1 MHSSFIMNRVF
12 LITELQAILTELQDY
27 FLNKPSNNLFIL
39 IVTLMFV
46 FITLYLYNL
55 ILFKQLY
62 WLIIIYTIEQCILY
76 VIQDQSIAII
86 EHLFIYGSGRIL
98 MSQLWS
104 VEAVN
109 IIINIMPDKFTKFN
123 AFQRSCHLSFKKL
136 GKQIYLYFVH
146 NHPLKVPILLS
157 MPNVLSRFIA
167 LYCCLRCHL
176 HCLNFEEVP

>member
-98 MSQLWS
+98 MSQL
-104 VEAVN
+104 
-109 IIINIMPDKFTKFN
+109 
-123 AFQRSCHLSFKKL
+123 
-136 GKQIYLYFVH
+136 
-146 NHPLKVPILLS
+146 
-157 MPNVLSRFIA
+157 
-167 LYCCLRCHL
+167 
-176 HCLNFEEVP
+176 

>member
-86 EHLFIYGSGRIL
+86 EHLFIYGSGRIS
-98 MSQLWS
+98 MSQL
-104 VEAVN
+104 
-109 IIINIMPDKFTKFN
+109 
-123 AFQRSCHLSFKKL
+123 
-136 GKQIYLYFVH
+136 
-146 NHPLKVPILLS
+146 
-157 MPNVLSRFIA
+157 
-167 LYCCLRCHL
+167 
-176 HCLNFEEVP
+176 